1 VKRVGAVVLVGLI
14 YAWWAS
20 GVRPFTTLAYVL
32 IALPSLLVVV
42 AYLSLGA
49 LSPGRR
55 DVTRYYQE
63 RSHDVTLKNVAPWI
77 VVVLLAVALEVVG
90 LALGGRSR
98 DVPTLSTTVDH
109 LLVWHWGRWLLY
121 VAWLSIGLT
130 PVVRLRQFRGRGV
143 R

>member
-1 VKRVGAVVLVGLI
+1 MLVGLI

-49 LSPGRR
+49 LSPGRS
-55 DVTRYYQE
+55 DVTRYYRE
-63 RSHDVTLKNVAPWI
+63 RADGITLKNVAPWL
-77 VVVLLAVALEVVG
+77 VVVALVVALEVVG

-109 LLVWHWGRWLLY
+109 LLIWHWGRWLLY
-121 VAWLSIGLT
+121 VAWLSLGVMPI
-130 PVVRLRQFRGRGV
+130 VRLWQFRR
-143 R
+143 REAR